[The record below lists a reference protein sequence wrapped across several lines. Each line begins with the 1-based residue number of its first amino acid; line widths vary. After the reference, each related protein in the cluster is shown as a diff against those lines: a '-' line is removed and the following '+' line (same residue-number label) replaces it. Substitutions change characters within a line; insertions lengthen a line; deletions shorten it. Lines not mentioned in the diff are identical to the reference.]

1 MNFTSISCRWTIE
14 ACPIRPE
21 VLIRSLL
28 QTTVEHLPLN
38 SIGHVKGYAE
48 FEQGAVF
55 ASSTIIPPDIT
66 LQQTGDYQG
75 GIICLNIALIFSGL
89 SREVLTRALESAR
102 EYTEKLYNVE
112 FKKKTRGIDG
122 D

>member
-1 MNFTSISCRWTIE
+1 MNFASTSHRWIIE
-14 ACPIRPE
+14 ACPIRTE

-28 QTTVEHLPLN
+28 QTTVKHLPPS
-38 SIGHVKGYAE
+38 SIGHIKGYAE
-48 FEQGAVF
+48 FKQGAVF

-66 LQQTGDYQG
+66 LQQTGDYQS
-75 GIICLNIALIFSGL
+75 GIICLNIALIFSNL

-102 EYTEKLYNVE
+102 GYTEKLYNVE
-112 FKKKTRGIDG
+112 FKKAGGVDG